1 MKNFETLT
9 HSMKSDRYWL
19 GIVAHVQIEFLKTF
33 TGDNSYSRTVVLES
47 RSNIDDMTSF
57 SIAHLSKQE
66 QTPPVCCYVDNNTVT
81 ITTSNVL
88 LVIRRDGGRG
98 LETAIKKIAKFN
110 FEAHGDHTNVN
121 NLLNSINDQF
131 FDKSFTRVNWYY
143 KDSHGVDGC
152 SLYIEHDNNVKN
164 EYYPWLPK
172 GVDAFIEEYL
182 NSKSSVLVM
191 YGPPGT
197 GKTSFLKHLLC
208 SRKLNAA
215 VSYDEEVL
223 SDDRFFIDFLTSE
236 ENDALIIEDADLLLT
251 SRESDQNKIMS
262 KFLNVSDGIVK
273 VNSKKMIFTT
283 NISQLSKVDQALLRK
298 GRCFSAIEFRKLTQT
313 EAMIAAKAA
322 NQPDRDWGQKNEW
335 SLAEI
340 FNSEPDC
347 VEQQQK
353 SSFGFSSR

>member
-9 HSMKSDRYWL
+9 LSIESDRYRL
-19 GIVAHVQIEFLKTF
+19 GVTSFLQIEFLKNF
-33 TGDNSYSRTVVLES
+33 NGKNLYSRVLVLES
-47 RSNIDDMTSF
+47 RSNIDEMTNF
-57 SIAHLSKQE
+57 SISHLTKQE
-66 QTPPVCCYVDNNTVT
+66 KNPPVCCYVDSNTVT
-81 ITTSNVL
+81 IITENIL
-88 LVIRRDGGRG
+88 LVIRQDNERSQ
-98 LETAIKKIAKFN
+98 ETSVKKIAKFN
-110 FEAHGDHTNVN
+110 FEAYGDFTKVN
-121 NLLNSINDQF
+121 EVLNSINEKF

-143 KDSHGVDGC
+143 KDTHGVDGC

-164 EYYPWLPK
+164 EYYPCLPK

-223 SDDRFFIDFLTSE
+223 SDDRFFIDFLTST
-236 ENDALIIEDADLLLT
+236 ENDVLIIEDADLLLT

-283 NISQLSKVDQALLRK
+283 NISQLTKVDQALLRT
-298 GRCFSAIEFRKLTQT
+298 GRCFSAVEFRKLTPN
-313 EAMIAAKAA
+313 EAMIAAKSA
-322 NQPDRDWGQKNEW
+322 NQPDRDWAQKSEW

-340 FNSEPDC
+340 FNAEPDVV
-347 VEQQQK
+347 VEPQQPVV
-353 SSFGFSSR
+353 FGFGR